1 MMTRRKTRNL
11 KTDWAGRRTSNLAVI
26 IFYSHKSCS
35 LSYQLVDE
43 VSSENLPATTLSPPL
58 SDCLDVPALSHWV
71 FYNCG
76 TRTHLQSRSDCS
88 DHTVLCYSSWTSTY
102 ANYVMFLSVQPL

>member
-1 MMTRRKTRNL
+1 MMTMRKTRNL

-76 TRTHLQSRSDCS
+76 TRTHLQSWSDCS
-88 DHTVLCYSSWTSTY
+88 NKTVLNYSSTY
-102 ANYVMFLSVQPL
+102 ANYVTFLGVTCIL